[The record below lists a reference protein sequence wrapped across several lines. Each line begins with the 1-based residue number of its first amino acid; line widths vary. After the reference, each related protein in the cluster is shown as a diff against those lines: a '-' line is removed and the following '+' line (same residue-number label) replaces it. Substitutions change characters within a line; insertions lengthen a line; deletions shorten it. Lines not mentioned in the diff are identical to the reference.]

1 MHDIEKDLKTSLC
14 KYCEQLNYWDG
25 YFCDVK
31 ISQPYNLES
40 IKSHRE
46 VFDIIE
52 CENFKERKPHEYC
65 GLQKEI
71 CVFWCNNCK
80 EEN

>member
-31 ISQPYNLES
+31 IS
-40 IKSHRE
+40 
-46 VFDIIE
+46 
-52 CENFKERKPHEYC
+52 
-65 GLQKEI
+65 
-71 CVFWCNNCK
+71 
-80 EEN
+80 